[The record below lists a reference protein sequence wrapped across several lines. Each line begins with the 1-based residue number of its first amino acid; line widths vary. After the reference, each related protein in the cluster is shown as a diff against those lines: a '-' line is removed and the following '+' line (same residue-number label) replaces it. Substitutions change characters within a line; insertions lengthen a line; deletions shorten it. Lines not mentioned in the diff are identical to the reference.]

1 GGGRDLEQ
9 GEHRQGE
16 QHGRLLRK
24 RGWSGAFRTAIML
37 RGRGSGA
44 SLASPSRGSAA
55 ACCRRRSGSA
65 PSTPHL
71 SIDIYIDSYLYAQM
85 SDIFQWL
92 ADPSRRRL
100 VELLRDGERS
110 VGELVEASGASQPT
124 VS

>member
-1 GGGRDLEQ
+1 GFSGLLEGADLVERIARHVAGDAPGASDRVGGGRDLEQ

-55 ACCRRRSGSA
+55 ACCRRRSGSE

-85 SDIFQWL
+85 SD
-92 ADPSRRRL
+92 
-100 VELLRDGERS
+100 
-110 VGELVEASGASQPT
+110 
-124 VS
+124 